1 MAIWWWSWALAT
13 LQGLP
18 INWQKNLENLIKPL
32 MAIQFQLASK
42 ELPLILVKAELKGKN
57 KSRLVTA
64 IVDTGATGCV
74 ITEEVAKEMEFAHL
88 EVPSEEKSAHGIGG
102 AIPIEFVRADE
113 IRLDKAV
120 AKRLRVAVM
129 DMSMIHNQF
138 NLVGISQKRKVEM
151 ILGFPFFKGRKLTI
165 DYSTRTLSLK

>member
-1 MAIWWWSWALAT
+1 
-13 LQGLP
+13 
-18 INWQKNLENLIKPL
+18 
-32 MAIQFQLASK
+32 
-42 ELPLILVKAELKGKN
+42 
-57 KSRLVTA
+57 
-64 IVDTGATGCV
+64 
-74 ITEEVAKEMEFAHL
+74 
-88 EVPSEEKSAHGIGG
+88 
-102 AIPIEFVRADE
+102 VRADE

>member
-1 MAIWWWSWALAT
+1 MS
-13 LQGLP
+13 
-18 INWQKNLENLIKPL
+18 
-32 MAIQFQLASK
+32 IQFQLASRQ
-42 ELPLILVKAELKGKN
+42 LPLILVKAEIVGAK

-74 ITEEVAKEMEFAHL
+74 ITQNIASEMEFKPI

-102 AIPIEFVRADE
+102 AISIEFVRVNE
-113 IRLDKAV
+113 IRLDQVV

-138 NLVGISQKRKVEM
+138 NLVGISPKRKVEM
-151 ILGFPFFKGRKLTI
+151 ILGFPFFKGHKLII
-165 DYSTRTLSLK
+165 DYTTRTLSLK